1 MTHEHAAGF
10 PGPDG
15 AAPQQV
21 PPPQAPAQG
30 HPQGHPSVP
39 HQEPQQARPTG
50 QPQGWQSQGAPQ
62 ATPAEQPPTATHRG
76 GREGGRDGRPSPFS
90 PPGVDFRPV
99 DPRLLKVRVITAAL
113 WLGPLILVAA
123 VLAVVV
129 GWGFW
134 IGAGACALILLWLL
148 WLIPRQV
155 RAMGYCEASDDL
167 LFRKGILW
175 RSLVAVPYGRMQY
188 IDVQAGPLDRAF
200 GIATVTLSTASA
212 QTDAKIPG
220 LPADEAARL
229 REVLTSRG
237 EARLAG
243 L

>member
-1 MTHEHAAGF
+1 
-10 PGPDG
+10 
-15 AAPQQV
+15 
-21 PPPQAPAQG
+21 
-30 HPQGHPSVP
+30 
-39 HQEPQQARPTG
+39 
-50 QPQGWQSQGAPQ
+50 
-62 ATPAEQPPTATHRG
+62 
-76 GREGGRDGRPSPFS
+76 
-90 PPGVDFRPV
+90 VDFRPV
-99 DPRLLKVRVITAAL
+99 DPRLLKVRVITAVL
-113 WLGPLILVAA
+113 FLGPLILVAA
-123 VLAVVV
+123 VLAIVV

-134 IGAGACALILLWLL
+134 IGAGACALILLWLM

-155 RAMGYCEASDDL
+155 RAMGYCEAADDL